1 MRKIRQ
7 RSKFICVSFTILML
21 SISIPCQSALA
32 ALVGTETILE
42 NNRINE
48 TRSYLKNALERE
60 DVKQALQAQ
69 GINPLEA
76 RARVDSL
83 SDKEIAQV
91 ADHMDQLPAGG
102 DAVLIFLVLIPLIV
116 FVTFVI
122 TDSLGH
128 TDIFPFVKPNK

>member
-21 SISIPCQSALA
+21 SISIPYQSALA

-42 NNRINE
+42 NNRIAE

-102 DAVLIFLVLIPLIV
+102 DAILIFLVLIPLIV

-122 TDSLGH
+122 TDSLGY
-128 TDIFPFVKPNK
+128 TDIFPFVEPQK

>member
-21 SISIPCQSALA
+21 SISIPYQSALA

-42 NNRINE
+42 NNRIAE

-76 RARVDSL
+76 RTRVDSL

-102 DAVLIFLVLIPLIV
+102 DAILIFLVLIPLIV

-122 TDSLGH
+122 TDSLGY
-128 TDIFPFVKPNK
+128 TDIFPFVEPQK

>member
-21 SISIPCQSALA
+21 SISIPYQSARA

>member
-21 SISIPCQSALA
+21 SISIPYQSALA

-83 SDKEIAQV
+83 SDKEIAHI

-102 DAVLIFLVLIPLIV
+102 DAILIFLVLIPLIV
-116 FVTFVI
+116 FITLVI

-128 TDIFPFVKPNK
+128 TDIFPFVKPKK

>member
-21 SISIPCQSALA
+21 SISIPYQSAIA

-102 DAVLIFLVLIPLIV
+102 DAILIFLVLIPLIV
-116 FVTFVI
+116 FITLVI

-128 TDIFPFVKPNK
+128 TDIFPFVKPKK

>member
-21 SISIPCQSALA
+21 SISIPYQSALA

-42 NNRINE
+42 NNRIAE

-102 DAVLIFLVLIPLIV
+102 DAILIFLVLIPLIV

-122 TDSLGH
+122 TDSMGY
-128 TDIFPFVKPNK
+128 TDIFPFVEPQK

>member
-1 MRKIRQ
+1 MRNIRQ

-21 SISIPCQSALA
+21 SISIPYQSALA
-32 ALVGTETILE
+32 ALVGTETMLE

-76 RARVDSL
+76 RTRVDSL

>member
-21 SISIPCQSALA
+21 SISIPYQSAIA